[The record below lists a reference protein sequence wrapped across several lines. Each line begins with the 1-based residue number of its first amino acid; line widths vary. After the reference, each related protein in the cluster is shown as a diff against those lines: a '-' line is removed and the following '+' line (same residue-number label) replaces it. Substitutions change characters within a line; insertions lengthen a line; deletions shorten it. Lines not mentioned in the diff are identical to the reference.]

1 MNNRNKRARL
11 ELSLA
16 PATIDAGIGNSCA
29 INATDITSNIGGT
42 PNIFLGNSTN
52 SSANSTTSVG
62 MLPTN
67 VFLTICDENS
77 DESQEYLAIGNTLT
91 PIKQE
96 HTDTLCSS
104 STQATQTLPLQ
115 YRLVNQIQRQPHNI
129 DTINNSS
136 IVSSGANAAFNA
148 ALPMQLPNG
157 CEIYIVKEY
166 VDNVPTM
173 LTDESELLQGPPS
186 PPATETIETIK
197 LEPDSCVTSTACAGA
212 ATSTTT
218 INGVQILRNTP
229 LPLINA
235 NKSANATADGRTNTN
250 RSATTVTSISAPDT
264 QGNSTKRSC
273 ILEAYKKRDDKRRAT
288 HNEVERRRR
297 DKINNWIF
305 KLKEMLPTEGVNNN
319 NNNNNQQQQIGLV
332 EQLQTKTIANSNTN
346 NNNSNSSNRTPP
358 NDSKSQ
364 ILIKACE
371 YIKTMQDEIKSLR
384 ECLSENENL
393 RLSNQRLQNEL
404 TKLQRERGA
413 NLHTR
418 NFNSNFNIT
427 LNSLNSN
434 NSNGSGGGGGGSA
447 SSSPGGTGNSIFGGL
462 NIPPHSSNTNTYTK
476 RELIIRDYVD

>member
-16 PATIDAGIGNSCA
+16 PATIDAGISNSCSV
-29 INATDITSNIGGT
+29 NATDITSSIGGT

-52 SSANSTTSVG
+52 ASANSTNSVS

-77 DESQEYLAIGNTLT
+77 NESQEYLAIGSTLT

-129 DTINNSS
+129 DNIDNSS
-136 IVSSGANAAFNA
+136 IVSDSATTTFNA
-148 ALPMQLPNG
+148 ALPMHLSNG

-166 VDNVPTM
+166 VDNVPNM
-173 LTDESELLQGPPS
+173 LTEESELLQGPTNTS
-186 PPATETIETIK
+186 ATESIESIK
-197 LEPDSCVTSTACAGA
+197 LEPDSCVTSTACASA

-229 LPLINA
+229 QPLINA
-235 NKSANATADGRTNTN
+235 NKPVNVTGDGRTNAN
-250 RSATTVTSISAPDT
+250 RNATAVANISVPDT

-319 NNNNNQQQQIGLV
+319 NNNNNNQQIGIV
-332 EQLQTKTIANSNTN
+332 EQLTAKTSTSSNSSN
-346 NNNSNSSNRTPP
+346 NSSNRTPP

-371 YIKTMQDEIKSLR
+371 YIKTMQDELKSLR

-404 TKLQRERGA
+404 NKLQRERAANASA

-418 NFNSNFNIT
+418 NFNNNFNIT

-434 NSNGSGGGGGGSA
+434 NSNGSGGGGSA
-447 SSSPGGTGNSIFGGL
+447 SSSPDGTGNSIFAAL
-462 NIPPHSSNTNTYTK
+462 NIPPHTSNANTYTK

>member
-16 PATIDAGIGNSCA
+16 PATIDAGTINSCSV
-29 INATDITSNIGGT
+29 NATDIASSIGGT
-42 PNIFLGNSTN
+42 PNIFLGNSSN
-52 SSANSTTSVG
+52 ASVNSTSSVN

-129 DTINNSS
+129 DNINNSS
-136 IVSSGANAAFNA
+136 IVNNGATTTFNA
-148 ALPMQLPNG
+148 ALPMHLPNG

-166 VDNVPTM
+166 VDNVPTI
-173 LTDESELLQGPPS
+173 LTDESELLQGPTS
-186 PPATETIETIK
+186 PPANETTETIK
-197 LEPDSCVTSTACAGA
+197 LEPDSCVTSTACANT

-218 INGVQILRNTP
+218 INDVQILRNTP
-229 LPLINA
+229 QHLINA
-235 NKSANATADGRTNTN
+235 NKSANVTADGRANASRNTT
-250 RSATTVTSISAPDT
+250 SVASISVPDT

-305 KLKEMLPTEGVNNN
+305 KLKEMLPTDGINN
-319 NNNNNQQQQIGLV
+319 NNNNNQQIGMV
-332 EQLQTKTIANSNTN
+332 EQLTTKTITNTN
-346 NNNSNSSNRTPP
+346 PSNNNSNSSNRTPP

-404 TKLQRERGA
+404 TKLQRDHVANERA

-418 NFNSNFNIT
+418 NFNNNFNIT

-434 NSNGSGGGGGGSA
+434 NSNGSGGGGSA
-447 SSSPGGTGNSIFGGL
+447 SSSPGGTGNSIFAAL
-462 NIPPHSSNTNTYTK
+462 NIPTHTSNANTFTK

>member
-16 PATIDAGIGNSCA
+16 PATIDVGTINSCSV
-29 INATDITSNIGGT
+29 NATDIASSIGGT
-42 PNIFLGNSTN
+42 SNVNST
-52 SSANSTTSVG
+52 SSVN

-77 DESQEYLAIGNTLT
+77 NESQEYLAIGSTLT

-96 HTDTLCSS
+96 HADTLCSS

-129 DTINNSS
+129 DNINNSS
-136 IVSSGANAAFNA
+136 IVNNGATTTFNA
-148 ALPMQLPNG
+148 ALPMHLPNG

-166 VDNVPTM
+166 VDNVPTI
-173 LTDESELLQGPPS
+173 LTDESELLQGSS
-186 PPATETIETIK
+186 PPATDTTETIK
-197 LEPDSCVTSTACAGA
+197 LEPDSCVTSTACAST

-218 INGVQILRNTP
+218 INDVQILRNTP
-229 LPLINA
+229 QHHISA
-235 NKSANATADGRTNTN
+235 NKSANVTADGRTNAN
-250 RSATTVTSISAPDT
+250 RNTTAAASISVPDT

-305 KLKEMLPTEGVNNN
+305 KLKEMLPTDGVNNN
-319 NNNNNQQQQIGLV
+319 NNNQQIGMV
-332 EQLQTKTIANSNTN
+332 EQLTTKTNANTN
-346 NNNSNSSNRTPP
+346 PSNNNSNSSNRTPP

-404 TKLQRERGA
+404 TKLQRDHVANERA

-418 NFNSNFNIT
+418 NFNNNFNIT

-434 NSNGSGGGGGGSA
+434 NSNGSGGGGSA
-447 SSSPGGTGNSIFGGL
+447 SSSPGGTGNSIFAAL
-462 NIPPHSSNTNTYTK
+462 NIPSHTSNANTFTK